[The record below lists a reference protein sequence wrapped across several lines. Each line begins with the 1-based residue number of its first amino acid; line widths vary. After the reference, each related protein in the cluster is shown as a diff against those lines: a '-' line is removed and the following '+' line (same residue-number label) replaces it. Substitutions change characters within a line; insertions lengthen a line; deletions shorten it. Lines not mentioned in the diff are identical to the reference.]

1 MELVLEIKIDYAMKR
16 NLPLSTCAIVAA
28 LITSASAT
36 VTMDWVTV
44 GDPGNAID
52 PLTGYGAVAYEYRI
66 GKYEVTNAQY
76 GQFLNAKGQSNS
88 NNIYDPVMASYGI
101 TQSGNSGSFT
111 YNVTGALA
119 NRPVVYVS
127 WHDAARFANWMMN
140 GQGNA
145 SMETGAYTLNN
156 AIRGIITANIGA
168 KVYLPTENEWYKAAY
183 YNAVNQTYSLYP
195 NGLNSISTLD
205 ANYGIGSTSSSDVG
219 YYNHAPSSYGTYD
232 QGGNVWEWSGLG
244 YYAQD
249 GKYFEQQRGG
259 AWGGA
264 SSGYAS
270 FNNYYGIYIWDL
282 ISAGSEI
289 RVTADPVENN
299 KSGFRLAAV
308 PEPTS
313 ILLSMLAGVM
323 MLIRRKR

>member
-1 MELVLEIKIDYAMKR
+1 MKR
-16 NLPLSTCAIVAA
+16 NLPLTTCAILAA

-111 YNVTGALA
+111 YNVTTALA
-119 NRPVVYVS
+119 NRPVVYIS
-127 WHDAARFANWMMN
+127 WFDAARFANWMMN
-140 GQGNA
+140 GQADG
-145 SMETGAYTLNN
+145 STETGAYTLNGAN
-156 AIRGIITANIGA
+156 SGIILANAEAQVHIPSA
-168 KVYLPTENEWYKAAY
+168 NEWYKAAY
-183 YNAVNQTYSLYP
+183 YNSLSQTYYLYP
-195 NGLNSISTLD
+195 NGQNTLTTED
-205 ANYGIGSTSSSDVG
+205 ANYASNTTTDVG
-219 YYNHAPSSYGTYD
+219 MFINYPSPYDTFD
-232 QGGNVWEWSGLG
+232 QGGNVFEWNDAESSGG
-244 YYAQD
+244 R
-249 GKYFEQQRGG
+249 GIRGG
-259 AWGGA
+259 AWINQANDKGGL
-264 SSGYAS
+264 SSL
-270 FNNYYGIYIWDL
+270 NNFYC
-282 ISAGSEI
+282 
-289 RVTADPVENN
+289 DPVARGIDI
-299 KSGFRLAAV
+299 GFRVASV

-313 ILLSMLAGVM
+313 LLLTMLAGGM